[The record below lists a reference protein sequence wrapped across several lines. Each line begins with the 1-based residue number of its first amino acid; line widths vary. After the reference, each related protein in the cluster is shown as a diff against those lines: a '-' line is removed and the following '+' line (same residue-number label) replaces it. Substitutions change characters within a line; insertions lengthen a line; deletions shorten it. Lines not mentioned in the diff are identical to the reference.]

1 MTLRARPAARY
12 WLTVAGSGRFQAL
25 AGRASRSGYSA
36 DPALDQDDRRDPQ
49 ADERDLGHARHRVDA
64 AVQAGDQIVFIAA
77 GAEHRAPALEACR
90 WMIDE
95 LKERVPIW
103 KKETT
108 PQGESW
114 VTPHP

>member
-1 MTLRARPAARY
+1 MTTTSSDPKSILVRFAVGAIPAA
-12 WLTVAGSGRFQAL
+12 
-25 AGRASRSGYSA
+25 
-36 DPALDQDDRRDPQ
+36 
-49 ADERDLGHARHRVDA
+49 A
-64 AVQAGDQIVFIAA
+64 AVILILWHALRPIVGPDHQGFVFIAA